1 MKFTSSWDDGYA
13 LDLKV
18 AELLDTHGCKGTF
31 YVCPRKQHEYTMM
44 NTQEITMLGKNH
56 EIGAHTLRHSKL
68 TKISLP
74 TTADNLAAQ
83 CAAMDEIADQ
93 IDAVLN

>member
-1 MKFTSSWDDGYA
+1 MEKLPKLAEANPMKLSA
-13 LDLKV
+13 L
-18 AELLDTHGCKGTF
+18 AG
-31 YVCPRKQHEYTMM
+31 
-44 NTQEITMLGKNH
+44 
-56 EIGAHTLRHSKL
+56 KL

>member
-1 MKFTSSWDDGYA
+1 MKKTIRTLVSLSAITLLAACAGEPCTEESLQKKKQDLMEKLPKLAEANPMKLSA
-13 LDLKV
+13 L
-18 AELLDTHGCKGTF
+18 AG
-31 YVCPRKQHEYTMM
+31 
-44 NTQEITMLGKNH
+44 
-56 EIGAHTLRHSKL
+56 KL